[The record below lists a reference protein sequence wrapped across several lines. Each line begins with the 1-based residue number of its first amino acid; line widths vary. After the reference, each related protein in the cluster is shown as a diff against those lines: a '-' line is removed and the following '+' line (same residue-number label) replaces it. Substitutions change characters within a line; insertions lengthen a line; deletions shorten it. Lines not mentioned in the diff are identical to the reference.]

1 MTRLERVACPVCG
14 GARSRCYVRK
24 FGLDLVKCRDCGL
37 VYANPRLRE
46 AELLERYE
54 SPLFFDEYLRNFR
67 AAPEGYDP
75 AFVRGHYRIFL
86 DIAGRYFAP
95 GKKLLDVG
103 CGAGFFVKAAE
114 EAGWKAEG
122 IEISRLAS
130 RYAREVVQANV
141 RTARLEAADLAPDS
155 FDLITMLD
163 LVEHLPDPVETM
175 TLAYRVLKPGGVL
188 IVATPDLR
196 SLSRM
201 FLGRCWAALSPAEHL
216 ANYDARTLRAA
227 LEGSGFRIVAMKNLL
242 ILNPEYTHSPE
253 TRAARTFKAVHSRF
267 EKTRFAGHLHG
278 FEGLDLV
285 HAGDPGRPHLAD
297 LSLAK
302 RFARRAYL
310 RMKGMLRGDILV
322 AIGQK
327 KRFDAISDL
336 KLHETGV
343 RILL

>member
-1 MTRLERVACPVCG
+1 MGKRTTKTTRMRGRDDRLERVACLVCG
-14 GARSRCYVRK
+14 GARSRLYARK

-54 SPLFFDEYLRNFR
+54 SPLFFDEYLRSFR
-67 AAPEGYDP
+67 AGPNGFDP
-75 AFVRGHYRIFL
+75 DFVRGHYRIFL
-86 DIAGRYFAP
+86 DIVGRYFAS

-130 RYAREVVQANV
+130 RYVREVAQVNV
-141 RTARLEAADLAPDS
+141 RTGRLEDAGSAPDS
-155 FDLITMLD
+155 FDVVTMLD
-163 LVEHLPDPVETM
+163 LVEHLPDPVETIA
-175 TLAYRVLKPGGVL
+175 LVHRVLKPGGVL

-196 SLSRM
+196 SMSRM
-201 FLGRCWAALSPAEHL
+201 FLGRSWAALSPAEHL

-242 ILNPEYTHSPE
+242 ILNPEYSHSPG
-253 TRAARTFKAVHSRF
+253 TWAARTFKAVHARF
-267 EKTRFAGHLHG
+267 EKMRFAGHLHG

-285 HAGDPGRPHLAD
+285 HAGDPAAPHLAE
-297 LSLAK
+297 LSRAK
-302 RFARRAYL
+302 RLARRVYL
-310 RMKGMLRGDILV
+310 RAKRVLRGDMLV
-322 AIGQK
+322 AIAAK
-327 KRFDAISDL
+327 SCS
-336 KLHETGV
+336 
-343 RILL
+343 